1 MNALFRQPE
10 NLPPQASKREIRRE
24 LRLARKEQPEN
35 ARRAAERR
43 INRELKR
50 FIKRGKRIAVYWAI
64 GSELRLDDF
73 ARAAQQRGAQVY
85 LPYIAPRSLK
95 LWFTPH
101 PIMRQGSLK
110 AAGFNGVKTAQPER
124 PRRRSQIQVPQFR
137 GDKIRAKSLN
147 IMVLPIVGIDA
158 QGYRLGQ
165 GGGYYDCTL
174 AATPRSLCP
183 QTVAAGFA
191 CQSLPQLP
199 AQRHDIR
206 VQYFA
211 SERGVW
217 RFKAA

>member
-10 NLPPQASKREIRRE
+10 NLTPQAGKRDIRRT
-24 LRLARKEQPEN
+24 LRLARKGQPEN
-35 ARRAAERR
+35 ARRAAERH

-101 PIMRQGSLK
+101 PIMRTGSL
-110 AAGFNGVKTAQPER
+110 KTAQPER
-124 PRRRSQIQVPQFR
+124 PRRRSKIQVPQFR

-174 AATPRSLCP
+174 SACPRSLKP
-183 QTVAAGFA
+183 QTLAAGFA
-191 CQSLPQLP
+191 CQSVLQLP
-199 AQRHDIR
+199 TQSHDIR
-206 VQYFA
+206 VRYFV
-211 SERGVW
+211 SERGVV

>member
-1 MNALFRQPE
+1 M
-10 NLPPQASKREIRRE
+10 
-24 LRLARKEQPEN
+24 
-35 ARRAAERR
+35 
-43 INRELKR
+43 
-50 FIKRGKRIAVYWAI
+50 
-64 GSELRLDDF
+64 
-73 ARAAQQRGAQVY
+73 QRGAQVY

-101 PIMRQGSLK
+101 PVMRLGSLK
-110 AAGFNGVKTAQPER
+110 TKKTVRPER

>member
-1 MNALFRQPE
+1 MNALFQQPE
-10 NLPPQASKREIRRE
+10 NLSPQAGKRDIRRT

-35 ARRAAERR
+35 ARRIAERR

-101 PIMRQGSLK
+101 PIMRTGSL
-110 AAGFNGVKTAQPER
+110 KTAQPER
-124 PRRRSQIQVPQFR
+124 PRRRSKIQVPQFR
-137 GDKIRAKSLN
+137 GNKIRAKSLHT
-147 IMVLPIVGIDA
+147 MVLPIVGIDA

-174 AATPRSLCP
+174 SACPRSLRP
-183 QTVAAGFA
+183 QTLAAGFA
-191 CQSLPQLP
+191 CQSVLQLP
-199 AQRHDIR
+199 TQSHDIR
-206 VQYFA
+206 VRYFA

-217 RFKAA
+217 RF

>member
-24 LRLARKEQPEN
+24 LRLARKRQPEN

-101 PIMRQGSLK
+101 PVMRLGSLK
-110 AAGFNGVKTAQPER
+110 TKKTVRPER
-124 PRRRSQIQVPQFR
+124 PRRRSKIQVPQFR
-137 GDKIRAKSLN
+137 GDKIRAKSLHT
-147 IMVLPIVGIDA
+147 MVLPIVGIDA
-158 QGYRLGQ
+158 R
-165 GGGYYDCTL
+165 GGYYDCTL

>member
-1 MNALFRQPE
+1 MNTLFRQPE
-10 NLPPQASKREIRRE
+10 NLSPQASKRDIRRT
-24 LRLARKEQPEN
+24 LRLARKRQPEN

-101 PIMRQGSLK
+101 PIMRTGSLK
-110 AAGFNGVKTAQPER
+110 TTQPER
-124 PRRRSQIQVPQFR
+124 QRRRSKIQVPQFR

-174 AATPRSLCP
+174 SATPRSLRP

-206 VQYFA
+206 VRHFA

>member
-1 MNALFRQPE
+1 MQISF
-10 NLPPQASKREIRRE
+10 ICC
-24 LRLARKEQPEN
+24 
-35 ARRAAERR
+35 AAAFGGWLQDN
-43 INRELKR
+43 I
-50 FIKRGKRIAVYWAI
+50 
-64 GSELRLDDF
+64 
-73 ARAAQQRGAQVY
+73 
-85 LPYIAPRSLK
+85 
-95 LWFTPH
+95 
-101 PIMRQGSLK
+101 GSLK
-110 AAGFNGVKTAQPER
+110 TKKTVRPER

-206 VQYFA
+206 VRYFA

>member
-1 MNALFRQPE
+1 MNTLFRQPE
-10 NLPPQASKREIRRE
+10 NLSPAAEKREIRRT
-24 LRLARKEQPEN
+24 LRLARKRQPEN

-43 INRELKR
+43 INRALKR

-73 ARAAQQRGAQVY
+73 ARAAQPRGAQVY
-85 LPYIAPRSLK
+85 LPYIAPRSLQ

-101 PIMRQGSLK
+101 PIMRTGSLK
-110 AAGFNGVKTAQPER
+110 AAGFTGVKTAQPER
-124 PRRRSQIQVPQFR
+124 PRRRSKIQVPQFR
-137 GDKIRAKSLN
+137 GNKIRAKSLN

-174 AATPRSLCP
+174 TACPRSLHP
-183 QTVAAGFA
+183 QTLAAGFA
-191 CQSLPQLP
+191 CQSVLQLP
-199 AQRHDIR
+199 TQSHDIR
-206 VQYFA
+206 VHYFV
-211 SERGVW
+211 SERGVV

>member
-1 MNALFRQPE
+1 MH
-10 NLPPQASKREIRRE
+10 
-24 LRLARKEQPEN
+24 
-35 ARRAAERR
+35 
-43 INRELKR
+43 
-50 FIKRGKRIAVYWAI
+50 
-64 GSELRLDDF
+64 
-73 ARAAQQRGAQVY
+73 
-85 LPYIAPRSLK
+85 
-95 LWFTPH
+95 T
-101 PIMRQGSLK
+101 GSLK
-110 AAGFNGVKTAQPER
+110 TNKTVRPER

-174 AATPRSLCP
+174 AACPRSLRP

-199 AQRHDIR
+199 AQSHDIR
-206 VQYFA
+206 VRYFA

>member
-1 MNALFRQPE
+1 MNALFQQPE
-10 NLPPQASKREIRRE
+10 NLSPQADKRTIRRT
-24 LRLARKEQPEN
+24 LRLARKRQPEN

-43 INRELKR
+43 INNELKR

-73 ARAAQQRGAQVY
+73 ARTAQQRGAQVY

-101 PIMRQGSLK
+101 PIMRTGSLK

-124 PRRRSQIQVPQFR
+124 QRRRSKIQVPQFR
-137 GDKIRAKSLN
+137 GDKIRARKLHA
-147 IMVLPIVGIDA
+147 MVLPIVGIDA
-158 QGYRLGQ
+158 RGYRLGQ

-174 AATPRSLCP
+174 SATPRSLKP
-183 QTVAAGFA
+183 QTIAAGFA
-191 CQSLPQLP
+191 RQSLPTLP
-199 AQRHDIR
+199 TQSHDIR
-206 VQYFA
+206 VRYFA

-217 RFKAA
+217 CFWAA

>member
-10 NLPPQASKREIRRE
+10 NLSPQAGKREIRHE
-24 LRLARKEQPEN
+24 LRLARKRQPEN
-35 ARRAAERR
+35 VRRAAERR

-85 LPYIAPRSLK
+85 LPYIAPRSLQ

-124 PRRRSQIQVPQFR
+124 QRRRSKIQVPQFR
-137 GDKIRAKSLN
+137 GNRIRARKLHV
-147 IMVLPIVGIDA
+147 MVLPIVGIDA
-158 QGYRLGQ
+158 RGYRLGQ

-174 AATPRSLCP
+174 SACPRSLKP
-183 QTVAAGFA
+183 QTIAAGFA
-191 CQSLPQLP
+191 CQSLPTLP
-199 AQRHDIR
+199 TQSYDIR
-206 VQYFA
+206 VQYFV
-211 SERGVW
+211 SERGEW
-217 RFKAA
+217 RFGE

>member
-10 NLPPQASKREIRRE
+10 NLSPQAGKREIRHE
-24 LRLARKEQPEN
+24 LRLARKRQPEN
-35 ARRAAERR
+35 VRRAAERR

-64 GSELRLDDF
+64 GSELRLEDF

-101 PIMRQGSLK
+101 PVMRLGSLK
-110 AAGFNGVKTAQPER
+110 TKKTVRPER
-124 PRRRSQIQVPQFR
+124 TRRRSQIQVPQFR

-165 GGGYYDCTL
+165 GGGYYDVTL
-174 AATPRSLCP
+174 AATRHRLCP
-183 QTVAAGFA
+183 RKIGAGFA
-191 CQSLPQLP
+191 CQEIDTLP
-199 AQRHDIR
+199 AEKHDMQLDDWVCENGIRHFR
-206 VQYFA
+206 PAY
-211 SERGVW
+211 R
-217 RFKAA
+217 

>member
-10 NLPPQASKREIRRE
+10 NLPPQASKREI
-24 LRLARKEQPEN
+24 
-35 ARRAAERR
+35 
-43 INRELKR
+43 
-50 FIKRGKRIAVYWAI
+50 IKRGKRIAVYWAI

-101 PIMRQGSLK
+101 PVMRLGSLK
-110 AAGFNGVKTAQPER
+110 TKKTVRPER
-124 PRRRSQIQVPQFR
+124 PRRRSKIQVPQFR
-137 GDKIRAKSLN
+137 GDKIRAKSLHT
-147 IMVLPIVGIDA
+147 MVLPIVGIDA
-158 QGYRLGQ
+158 RGYRLGQ

-174 AATPRSLCP
+174 AATPRSLRP

-191 CQSLPQLP
+191 CQSLPLLP

-206 VQYFA
+206 VRHFA

>member
-24 LRLARKEQPEN
+24 LRLARKRQPEN

-101 PIMRQGSLK
+101 PVMRLGSLK
-110 AAGFNGVKTAQPER
+110 P
-124 PRRRSQIQVPQFR
+124 
-137 GDKIRAKSLN
+137 
-147 IMVLPIVGIDA
+147 
-158 QGYRLGQ
+158 
-165 GGGYYDCTL
+165 
-174 AATPRSLCP
+174 PRSPKPAPRQRTLCK
-183 QTVAAGFA
+183 T
-191 CQSLPQLP
+191 
-199 AQRHDIR
+199 
-206 VQYFA
+206 
-211 SERGVW
+211 
-217 RFKAA
+217 

>member
-24 LRLARKEQPEN
+24 LRLARKRQPEN
-35 ARRAAERR
+35 VRRAAERR

-101 PIMRQGSLK
+101 PVMRLGSLK
-110 AAGFNGVKTAQPER
+110 TKKTVRPER
-124 PRRRSQIQVPQFR
+124 TRRRSQIQVPQFR
-137 GDKIRAKSLN
+137 GNKIRAKSLH

-158 QGYRLGQ
+158 RGYRLGQ

-174 AATPRSLCP
+174 AACPRSLRP

-199 AQRHDIR
+199 AQSHDIR
-206 VQYFA
+206 VCHFA

>member
-24 LRLARKEQPEN
+24 LRLARKRQPEN

-101 PIMRQGSLK
+101 PVMRLGSLK
-110 AAGFNGVKTAQPER
+110 TNAASFGKT
-124 PRRRSQIQVPQFR
+124 
-137 GDKIRAKSLN
+137 
-147 IMVLPIVGIDA
+147 
-158 QGYRLGQ
+158 
-165 GGGYYDCTL
+165 
-174 AATPRSLCP
+174 
-183 QTVAAGFA
+183 
-191 CQSLPQLP
+191 
-199 AQRHDIR
+199 
-206 VQYFA
+206 
-211 SERGVW
+211 
-217 RFKAA
+217 

>member
-10 NLPPQASKREIRRE
+10 NLSPQAGKREIRHE
-24 LRLARKEQPEN
+24 LRLARKRQPEN
-35 ARRAAERR
+35 VRRAAERR

-101 PIMRQGSLK
+101 PVMRLGSLK
-110 AAGFNGVKTAQPER
+110 TKKTVRPER
-124 PRRRSQIQVPQFR
+124 TRRRSQIQVPQFR
-137 GDKIRAKSLN
+137 GDKIRAKSLH

-158 QGYRLGQ
+158 RGYRLGQ

-199 AQRHDIR
+199 TQRHDIR
-206 VQYFA
+206 VRYFA

-217 RFKAA
+217 RFYAA